1 MQRGSRLAM
10 LFVASALLL
19 ITQQAVATGENPTAI
34 AKFACRDGKT
44 ISATFYSNSVELK
57 LSDGRSFNVP
67 QTLSGSGARYANSD
81 ETFEFWN
88 KGDTA
93 FITEGQQ
100 QRNLL
105 WVRGCEVTCHGNA
118 CGTRIWLFYFNLRL
132 SLPFTFQSFKGGHP
146 IKGNLGGNGGAIRVY
161 AVQRAQD
168 SSACEPTKK
177 DKGSISLGRVL
188 INAQPKC

>member
-105 WVRGCEVTCHGNA
+105 WVRGCEVTCHGKCLWDANLA
-118 CGTRIWLFYFNLRL
+118 ILLQPQAVAAFYF
-132 SLPFTFQSFKGGHP
+132 SV
-146 IKGNLGGNGGAIRVY
+146 I
-161 AVQRAQD
+161 QRW
-168 SSACEPTKK
+168 
-177 DKGSISLGRVL
+177 
-188 INAQPKC
+188 QPY

>member
-44 ISATFYSNSVELK
+44 ISAAFYSNSVELK
-57 LSDGRSFNVP
+57 RSDGRSFNVP

-81 ETFEFWN
+81 ETFVFWN

-100 QRNLL
+100 QTNLL
-105 WVRGCEVTCHGNA
+105 WERGCEVTCHGNA
-118 CGTRIWLFYFNLRL
+118 CGTR
-132 SLPFTFQSFKGGHP
+132 SP
-146 IKGNLGGNGGAIRVY
+146 GNLSNDHSKNNGLAIHTN
-161 AVQRAQD
+161 
-168 SSACEPTKK
+168 E
-177 DKGSISLGRVL
+177 
-188 INAQPKC
+188 